1 MTDDRIAFVGTYTDG
16 DSEGVYTV
24 RADAEGRIERLGA
37 TDAGENPSFLALHPG
52 DHYLYAVNEVD
63 EGAVTAMELDEN
75 GDLERLNQVVTGG
88 GADPCHCTVDATGEY
103 LLVAHYTGGTVAML
117 PIEDDGT
124 VGEPTTVV
132 EHEGEGVH
140 PERQNGPHPHSIQP
154 GPDNE
159 YAYVPD
165 LGTDRVYVYELDLA
179 DGDLVPVAEPSVEL
193 PDGAGPRHLDFH
205 PNGRHAYLINEL
217 DSTIT
222 ALERD
227 PETGSLTVLDAVSTL
242 PEGYDGDNITADV
255 HVHPSGEFV
264 YGSNRGHDSVAAFAV
279 DEDSGELEPVDRVS
293 TRGEWPRNFAITPDG
308 AHLLAENMDTDDVVT
323 FAIDEVTGELSAMGD
338 VAALPSP
345 VCLQFR
351 D

>member
-24 RADAEGRIERLGA
+24 RVDAEGRIERLGA
-37 TDAGENPSFLALHPG
+37 TDAGENPSFLALHPNR
-52 DHYLYAVNEVD
+52 DYLYAVNEVD
-63 EGAVTAMELDEN
+63 EGAVTAMEIGED
-75 GDLERLNQVVTGG
+75 GDLTSLNQIVTGG
-88 GADPCHCTVDATGEY
+88 GADPCHCTADATGQY
-103 LLVAHYTGGTVAML
+103 LLAAHYTGGAVAML
-117 PIEDDGT
+117 PIEDDGA
-124 VGEPTTVV
+124 VGEPTAVV
-132 EHEGEGVH
+132 EHEGESVH

-159 YAYVPD
+159 YAYAPD
-165 LGTDRVYVYELDLA
+165 LGTDRVYVYELDLES
-179 DGDLVPVAEPSVEL
+179 GDLVPADQPSVEL

-222 ALERD
+222 TLDRD
-227 PETGSLTVLDAVSTL
+227 PDTGALTVVDAVSTL
-242 PEGYDGDNITADV
+242 PADYDGENITADV

-308 AHLLAENMDTDDVVT
+308 AHLLAENADTDDVVT
-323 FAIDEVTGELSAMGD
+323 FAIDDETGELSATGD
-338 VAALPSP
+338 VTDLPSP
-345 VCLQFR
+345 VCLQFL